1 MILDQK
7 IALVT
12 GGAKGIGR
20 SISLALAQNGCDLI
34 VHYNRSTEH
43 ANSLRDQVENFGR
56 KIWLVQADFSEMEA
70 ITSFFPDQIEPIL
83 TEESRELDLLVN
95 NAGIYAFNTH
105 WQVKDDVF
113 DRFFT
118 INVKA
123 PLHLMKD
130 AYRFIREGGKV
141 VNISSTTA
149 KTPSEKMVIYGASK
163 AALENVTQSFVK
175 VYRKKNISVNIIA
188 PGLID
193 TTEDENDTVS
203 KVIKQYMLRKA
214 PDSRLGTPEDVAKV
228 IVFLASGMSD
238 WVNAQR
244 IEVTGGISF

>member
-1 MILDQK
+1 MILKQK

-20 SISLALAQNGCDLI
+20 TISLELARHGCDLI
-34 VHYNRSTEH
+34 VHYNRSEQQ
-43 ANSLRDQVENFGR
+43 AQSLREEVEAIGR
-56 KIWLVQADFSEMEA
+56 KLWLIQADFSDLAA
-70 ITSFFPDQIEPIL
+70 IQAFFPEQVVPIL
-83 TEESRELDLLVN
+83 SAENRQLDLLVN

-130 AYRFIREGGKV
+130 AYQHMREGGKI

-203 KVIKQYMLRKA
+203 KVIKQYMLKKA

-228 IVFLASGMSD
+228 IVFLASGLSD

>member
-1 MILDQK
+1 MLKEK

-20 SISLALAQNGCDLI
+20 TICTELALNGCDLI
-34 VHYNRSTEH
+34 VHYNHSTQAAE
-43 ANSLRDQVENFGR
+43 SLREEIEAMGR
-56 KIWLVQADFSEMEA
+56 KVWLLQADFSDLEA
-70 ITSFFPDQIEPIL
+70 IRAFFPEQVVPIL
-83 TEESRELDLLVN
+83 ENIGKQLDLLVN

-113 DRFFT
+113 NRFFT

-130 AYRFIREGGKV
+130 AYAYMKEGGKI

-163 AALENVTQSFVK
+163 AALENLTQSFVQ

-193 TTEDENDTVS
+193 TTGDEGDTVS
-203 KVIKQYMLRKA
+203 KVIKQYMLRKS
-214 PDSRLGTPEDVAKV
+214 PDSRLGKPQDVAKV
-228 IVFLASGMSD
+228 IVFLASGLSD

-244 IEVTGGISF
+244 IEVTGGINF

>member
-1 MILDQK
+1 MILKQK

-20 SISLALAQNGCDLI
+20 TISLELARHGCDLI
-34 VHYNRSTEH
+34 VHYNRSEQQ
-43 ANSLRDQVENFGR
+43 AQSLREEVEAIGR
-56 KIWLVQADFSEMEA
+56 KLWLIQADFSDLAA
-70 ITSFFPDQIEPIL
+70 IQAFFPEQVVPIL
-83 TEESRELDLLVN
+83 KAENRQLDLLVN

-130 AYRFIREGGKV
+130 AYQHMREGGKI

-203 KVIKQYMLRKA
+203 KVIKQYMLKKA

-228 IVFLASGMSD
+228 IVFLASGLSD

>member
-20 SISLALAQNGCDLI
+20 TISLELARHGCDLI
-34 VHYNRSTEH
+34 VHYNRSEQH
-43 ANSLRDQVENFGR
+43 AQSLQEEVEAIGR
-56 KIWLVQADFSEMEA
+56 KLWLVQADFSDLTA
-70 ITSFFPDQIEPIL
+70 IQSFFPTQIVPIL
-83 TEESRELDLLVN
+83 TAENRPFDLLVN

-130 AYRFIREGGKV
+130 AYQHMKEGGKI

-228 IVFLASGMSD
+228 IVFLASGLSD